1 MHGTFNMCIES
12 SRISYWNELWFFFL
26 HQTTES
32 PIRKLTTYMEA
43 VSPPSFLLTAQTSAA
58 GVNSWRVKLWQASNS
73 RLTHLSLGRK
83 WSEWCNR
90 KWSVWMCAWNVL
102 QYMASRKCSIAS
114 TRTWVQFPVCMPKYL
129 GMGTHS
135 CNPTAKKEE
144 TGGSQAFNGL
154 PIHTCFDSRPV
165 RGHSKEGIWM
175 IL

>member
-12 SRISYWNELWFFFL
+12 SRISYWNELWVFFYTKPL
-26 HQTTES
+26 KAQLENW
-32 PIRKLTTYMEA
+32 PLIWRL
-43 VSPPSFLLTAQTSAA
+43 FLLHLSSSLPRLQLR
-58 GVNSWRVKLWQASNS
+58 VNSWRIKLWQASNS

-114 TRTWVQFPVCMPKYL
+114 TRTWVQFPVCLPKYL

-154 PIHTCFDSRPV
+154 PIHTCFDSRSV